1 MMRWSELEWVERVAD
16 YSSAVLDL
24 LAYFFLCSLVVL
36 VVLFSV
42 GVLTAAPPV
51 EFVVVAN
58 KADPRQSPSSG
69 KTQASTPPPSVP
81 TTKLASGH
89 THTCS
94 KGHTWDH
101 TMDGGSHRCPFCGES
116 NFVVSNRTHVTSLP
130 TELPYR
136 YSLSQSYGGCSGPG
150 CATSSSTPSRAVG
163 WRIFR
168 R

>member
-1 MMRWSELEWVERVAD
+1 MRRPELDRAERVAD

-24 LAYFFLCSLVVL
+24 LAYFLLCSLVVL

-58 KADPRQSPSSG
+58 KADPRQSPSST
-69 KTQASTPPPSVP
+69 KTQSPAASSAPA
-81 TTKLASGH
+81 TKVASGH

-116 NFVVSNRTHVTSLP
+116 NFVVSNRTHVTSLST
-130 TELPYR
+130 TEPSYQ
-136 YSLSQSYGGCSGPG
+136 YSLSQSYSGCSGPG
-150 CATSSSTPSRAVG
+150 CATSSPTPSRAVG